1 MVTDRTR
8 PLVQHI
14 WLHVAIPRY
23 TCLICHR
30 RESQSSWIRNNRM
43 IKVAVLKLFAI
54 LMTRSTGSRT
64 TASEMGAKGTLI
76 RNHRPDLSATA
87 SQSGRRH
94 KARDTSTSPPTAHG
108 FQFADVAGQA
118 SPTRVPTLRTM
129 AAESTAHTPLCV
141 VLDRSIPLL
150 PTGTTTLDVAQSGI
164 PLIDVGAS
172 TTKERLHHAM
182 ELLYLAALVASR
194 MPKLQEM
201 ILWNGGKGHACAF
214 RYSRQKAAI
223 TVQSTWGVGLHHTVE
238 AIWQQVLMLHTGC
251 RLHVDVRT
259 ISGTAILCHGDA
271 IHELGLPSGVIDA
284 GSLSQMRQE
293 ARMV

>member
-1 MVTDRTR
+1 M
-8 PLVQHI
+8 L
-14 WLHVAIPRY
+14 W
-23 TCLICHR
+23 
-30 RESQSSWIRNNRM
+30 S
-43 IKVAVLKLFAI
+43 F
-54 LMTRSTGSRT
+54 
-64 TASEMGAKGTLI
+64 
-76 RNHRPDLSATA
+76 
-87 SQSGRRH
+87 
-94 KARDTSTSPPTAHG
+94 
-108 FQFADVAGQA
+108 
-118 SPTRVPTLRTM
+118 
-129 AAESTAHTPLCV
+129 
-141 VLDRSIPLL
+141 
-150 PTGTTTLDVAQSGI
+150 
-164 PLIDVGAS
+164 
-172 TTKERLHHAM
+172 
-182 ELLYLAALVASR
+182 LYLAALVASR